1 MNNDEQ
7 KILQKHLQFVL
18 CDVFNLPLE
27 EDLLKIHT
35 PTKWEYK
42 NALLPAANI
51 IELRAQASKLLDS
64 ELWKIL
70 KGAMM
75 NDAQQRALNKSQT
88 ESDIIGAKME
98 VYLMNE
104 IEKVLK
110 HMTQT

>member
-1 MNNDEQ
+1 MNNEEQ

-18 CDVFNLPLE
+18 CDVFNLPTAD
-27 EDLLKIHT
+27 DLLKIYS

-42 NALLPAANI
+42 GNELPEANI
-51 IELRAQASKLLDS
+51 FELKTQAQKFLDS

-75 NDAQQRALNKSQT
+75 HDAQQRALNMSKT
-88 ESDIIGAKME
+88 ESDIVGAKME
-98 VYLMNE
+98 VYLLNE

-110 HMTQT
+110 HMTQ